1 MSGVLNEEKK
11 IVFDMTE
18 DIDSEEDITNNYNNA
33 EFETESSS
41 DNTEKFIESTKE
53 PFNNS
58 ACVAEHKI
66 HYDIYYNELKLF
78 YQKTTIF
85 TTIQLGMFTGVILKY
100 DELKVSPWI
109 MSACLVFLMI
119 FSVLELLVSIRGNHV
134 NNAVIET
141 IAKFEKDT
149 GFVFLNQFEK
159 NVHKGGRIKT
169 MNFPSLMIVGINV
182 LFLVVWGVITIDFVV
197 FLLQTYQITW
207 DFFSTQR
214 YCNSKCVVSN
224 DGRVCY

>member
-11 IVFDMTE
+11 IVVDMNEEFEIDKNDIE
-18 DIDSEEDITNNYNNA
+18 DYDEE
-33 EFETESSS
+33 EFETEKSS
-41 DNTEKFIESTKE
+41 DNKEKNIVSTQE

-109 MSACLVFLMI
+109 MSAGLIFLLA

-149 GFVFLNQFEK
+149 GFIFLGEFK
-159 NVHKGGRIKT
+159 KMFIK
-169 MNFPSLMIVGINV
+169 
-182 LFLVVWGVITIDFVV
+182 
-197 FLLQTYQITW
+197 QEE
-207 DFFSTQR
+207 
-214 YCNSKCVVSN
+214 SKQ
-224 DGRVCY
+224 